1 MAGLYIHVPF
11 CAKRCIYCDF
21 FTSTNQENKSA
32 YVEAVC
38 KELVLRRD
46 YLKGEALQTIYFGG
60 GTPSQ
65 LTVIDF
71 ERIFQTI
78 RQYYNIDT
86 CEEITLEANPDDM
99 TPEYVSSLH
108 ALPFNRVS
116 MGVQSFQPKDLLFL
130 NRRHNRQQAIDAV
143 TTCKANHLHNIS
155 IDLIYGLPGQ
165 TPDEWNRNL
174 EEAIALDVPHISAYH
189 LIYEEGTPLMKL
201 KAAGRVNPVSE
212 DSSES
217 FFTILIHKL
226 KEAGYLHYEIS
237 NFARPGFYAKHNS
250 SYWNETKYLGVGP
263 SAHSYDKES
272 RQWNIA
278 SMKGYLTG
286 ITMGRPNFEKEILDP
301 NTKYNEY
308 IITGLRTMWGIQ
320 LDRISQEYGT
330 EKKAFCLKQ
339 ASSYLKNGLLLHEND
354 ILKLSPKG
362 IFISD
367 RIMSDLLWV

>member
-32 YVEAVC
+32 YVAAVC
-38 KELVLRRD
+38 KELVLRKD

-65 LTVIDF
+65 LSATDF

-78 RQYYNIDT
+78 RQYYNIDN

-99 TPEYVSSLH
+99 TPEYVRSLH
-108 ALPFNRVS
+108 SLPFNRVS
-116 MGVQSFQPKDLLFL
+116 MGVQSFQPKDLTFL
-130 NRRHNRQQAIDAV
+130 NRRHDRQQAIDAV
-143 TTCKANHLHNIS
+143 ATCKANNLYNIS

-165 TPDEWNRNL
+165 TPEEWSRNL
-174 EEAIALDVPHISAYH
+174 DEAIALDVPHISAYH

-201 KAAGRVNPVSE
+201 KSAGRVNPVSE
-212 DSSES
+212 DFSEH
-217 FFTILIHKL
+217 FFTLLIHKL
-226 KEAGYLHYEIS
+226 KEAGYQHYEIS

-250 SYWNETKYLGVGP
+250 SYWDETKYVGVGP
-263 SAHSYDKES
+263 SAHSYDQES
-272 RQWNIA
+272 RQWNVA
-278 SMKGYLTG
+278 SMKRYLNG
-286 ITMGRPNFEKEILDP
+286 IEAGTPIIEKEILDL

-308 IITGLRTMWGIQ
+308 IITGLRTMWGIH
-320 LDRISQEYGT
+320 LDRIDQEYGA
-330 EKKAFCLKQ
+330 EKKAFCLNQ
-339 ASSYLKNGLLLHEND
+339 AASYLKNGLLLQEND
-354 ILKLSPKG
+354 ILKLSPSG